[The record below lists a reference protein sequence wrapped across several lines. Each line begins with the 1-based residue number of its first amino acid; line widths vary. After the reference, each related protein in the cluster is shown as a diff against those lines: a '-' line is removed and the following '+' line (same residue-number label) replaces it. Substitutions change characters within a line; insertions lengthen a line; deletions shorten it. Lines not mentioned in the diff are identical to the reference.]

1 MPANTILVP
10 GILACGLRIYSLKVA
25 SFHTIAEFLLASEKL
40 KFAAVPAWRPS
51 SPLSSGPTLFSA
63 PGPTAWQGRHLK
75 KERWPFSTS
84 CAAAFCNIAKLAV
97 AAINAATARKVR
109 VIPVFPL
116 FARCAADANGCGAD
130 VCRPVL
136 KRAQRSLSTPRGTI
150 DRHCMAVLSRPKV
163 SPGHAPL
170 AAA

>member
-51 SPLSSGPTLFSA
+51 RPLSSGPTLFSA
-63 PGPTAWQGRHLK
+63 LGPTAWQGRHLK

-109 VIPVFPL
+109 VIPCIL
-116 FARCAADANGCGAD
+116 FDYEPRGRCGRMRAD
-130 VCRPVL
+130 VCRSGLKEASLAKPV
-136 KRAQRSLSTPRGTI
+136 
-150 DRHCMAVLSRPKV
+150 
-163 SPGHAPL
+163 
-170 AAA
+170 